1 MDHLR
6 RYNSVLLVQA
16 GLDTPPARRQLEQLQ
31 RRSDSAEAP
40 ILAFFHSAAAA
51 LDASDQLSVW
61 AGLTDSL
68 DIHLAVCQSA
78 RARRVD
84 SPPPV
89 PWIASTLV
97 RFWSAVLT
105 ARNLGA
111 PEWAPVRSGGVLVRL
126 GSALDALEWRERLE
140 LVLAAAS
147 LDLDVI
153 VAFEGDALVAL
164 AGEDLRGWG
173 QLRDHGLARMVTT
186 GSDTAG
192 DKLERVAQDTL
203 ESWASE
209 RTVLWT

>member
-16 GLDTPPARRQLEQLQ
+16 GLDTPPARRQLELLQ
-31 RRSDSAEAP
+31 RRSGSAEAP

-51 LDASDQLSVW
+51 LDPPEPLQAWADLATESDI
-61 AGLTDSL
+61 D
-68 DIHLAVCQSA
+68 LAVCQSA

-84 SPPPV
+84 SPPPA
-89 PWIASTLV
+89 PWLASTLV
-97 RFWSAVLT
+97 RFWSSVLT

-111 PEWAPVRSGGVLVRL
+111 PEWGPVRSGGVLVRL
-126 GSALDALEWRERLE
+126 SHSLAAREWRERLE

-153 VAFEGDALVAL
+153 VAFEGDALANL
-164 AGEDLRGWG
+164 TGEDLRGWG

-186 GSDTAG
+186 GRDTAG
-192 DKLERVAQDTL
+192 YHLERVAQDTL

-209 RTVLWT
+209 RTVLWI